1 MVDIKPDVVIV
12 DSNLPDI
19 CGVDAIP
26 LILKWVP
33 AAQIILL
40 SDQEENRYSQVAL
53 KLGAVACIRKELI
66 ATDLVPVISNLVN
79 LRVPSMK

>member
-1 MVDIKPDVVIV
+1 MADIKPDVVIV

-26 LILKWVP
+26 LILRWLP
-33 AAQIILL
+33 SARIILL
-40 SDQEENRYSQVAL
+40 SDQEENRYSQVAI

-66 ATDLVPVISNLVN
+66 ATDLVPVISNLSN
-79 LRVPSMK
+79 LCVPSMK